1 MRFSKYLSGTL
12 VSVVLVLA
20 SAPAVAQP
28 APYPSMPI
36 RFVVGFPPGGPTDV
50 IARIL
55 ADKLKDE
62 LKQPVLVENRPGASG
77 NVGAQAVAAAAPDGY
92 TFLYSSTAIATSP
105 ALYAKLPFDAL
116 RDFEAVTQTISV
128 PLVLVVNP
136 SVPATTVAEFISHVR
151 ANPGKLNYASSGA
164 GTSIHLV
171 TALFLLQ
178 NNLDAQHVPY
188 KGTNPAL
195 ADLVGGTVQFTTGAL
210 NTALPFIRD
219 GRLRALAV
227 TSLARSAAIPQV
239 PTLDESGMKGFEVT
253 AWQAILA
260 PAKTPVEILQRI
272 SAETAKVL
280 RQPDVLAKLATQDA
294 LPVGSSPAEYAAYL
308 RLELERWKNVVRVT
322 GAKAE

>member
-1 MRFSKYLSGTL
+1 MNCLRLLPGF
-12 VSVVLVLA
+12 VVAGLLA
-20 SAPAVAQP
+20 LAPATVLSQAAWP
-28 APYPSMPI
+28 NKPI
-36 RFVVGFPPGGPTDV
+36 RFIVGFPPGGPTDV
-50 IARIL
+50 IARII
-55 ADKLKDE
+55 ADRLKEE

-77 NVGAQAVAAAAPDGY
+77 NVGAQAVAASAPDGY

-105 ALYAKLPFDAL
+105 ALYDKLPFDAL
-116 RDFEAVTQTISV
+116 RDFEPVTQTISV

-136 SVPATTVAEFISHVR
+136 SVPAKTVSEFISHVR
-151 ANPGKLNYASSGA
+151 AHPGKLNYASSGA

-178 NNLDAQHVPY
+178 NTLDAQHVPY

-219 GRLRALAV
+219 GRLRPLAV
-227 TSLARSAAIPQV
+227 TSLARSGAIPHV

-260 PAKTPVEILQRI
+260 PAKTPADILQRI
-272 SAETAKVL
+272 SAETAKVM
-280 RQPDVLAKLATQDA
+280 RQPEVLAKLATQDA
-294 LPVGSSPAEYAAYL
+294 LPVGSTPGEYAAYL
-308 RLELERWKNVVRVT
+308 RSELERWKNVVRVT
-322 GAKAE
+322 GARAE

>member
-28 APYPSMPI
+28 APYPSKPI

-260 PAKTPVEILQRI
+260 PAKTPAEILQRI

>member
-1 MRFSKYLSGTL
+1 MNFLRLLPGF
-12 VSVVLVLA
+12 VVAGLLA
-20 SAPAVAQP
+20 LAPATVLSQAAWP
-28 APYPSMPI
+28 NKPI
-36 RFVVGFPPGGPTDV
+36 RFIVGFPPGGPTDV
-50 IARIL
+50 IARII
-55 ADKLKDE
+55 ADRLKEE

-77 NVGAQAVAAAAPDGY
+77 NVGAQAVAASAPDGY

-105 ALYAKLPFDAL
+105 ALYDKLPFDAL
-116 RDFEAVTQTISV
+116 RDFEPVTQTISV

-136 SVPATTVAEFISHVR
+136 SVPAKSVSEFISHVR
-151 ANPGKLNYASSGA
+151 AHPGKLNYASSGA

-178 NNLDAQHVPY
+178 NTLDAQHVPY

-219 GRLRALAV
+219 GRLRPLAV
-227 TSLARSAAIPQV
+227 TSLARSGAIPHV

-260 PAKTPVEILQRI
+260 PAKTPADILQRI
-272 SAETAKVL
+272 GAETAKVM
-280 RQPDVLAKLATQDA
+280 RQPEVLAKLATQDA
-294 LPVGSSPAEYAAYL
+294 LPVGSSPGEYSAYL
-308 RLELERWKNVVRVT
+308 RSELERWKNVVRVT
-322 GAKAE
+322 GARAE

>member
-1 MRFSKYLSGTL
+1 
-12 VSVVLVLA
+12 
-20 SAPAVAQP
+20 
-28 APYPSMPI
+28 
-36 RFVVGFPPGGPTDV
+36 
-50 IARIL
+50 
-55 ADKLKDE
+55 

-77 NVGAQAVAAAAPDGY
+77 NVGAQAVAASAPDGY

-105 ALYAKLPFDAL
+105 ALYDKLPFDAL
-116 RDFEAVTQTISV
+116 RDFEPVTQTISV

-136 SVPATTVAEFISHVR
+136 SVPAKTVSEFISHVR
-151 ANPGKLNYASSGA
+151 AHPGKLNYASSGA

-178 NNLDAQHVPY
+178 NTLDAQHVPY

-219 GRLRALAV
+219 GRLRPLAV
-227 TSLARSAAIPQV
+227 TSLARSGAIPHV

-260 PAKTPVEILQRI
+260 PAKTPADILQRI
-272 SAETAKVL
+272 SAETAKVM
-280 RQPDVLAKLATQDA
+280 RQPEVLAKLATQDA
-294 LPVGSSPAEYAAYL
+294 LPVGSSPGEYSAYL
-308 RLELERWKNVVRVT
+308 RSELERWKNVVRVT
-322 GAKAE
+322 GARAE

>member
-1 MRFSKYLSGTL
+1 MNCLRLLPGF
-12 VSVVLVLA
+12 VVAGLLA
-20 SAPAVAQP
+20 LAPATVLSQAAWP
-28 APYPSMPI
+28 NKPI
-36 RFVVGFPPGGPTDV
+36 RFIVGFPPGGPTDV
-50 IARIL
+50 IARII
-55 ADKLKDE
+55 ADRLKEE

-77 NVGAQAVAAAAPDGY
+77 NVGAQAVAASAPDGY

-105 ALYAKLPFDAL
+105 ALYDKLPFDAL
-116 RDFEAVTQTISV
+116 RDFEPVTQTISV

-136 SVPATTVAEFISHVR
+136 SVPAKTVSEFISHVR

-178 NNLDAQHVPY
+178 NTLDAQHVPY

-219 GRLRALAV
+219 GRLRPLAV
-227 TSLARSAAIPQV
+227 TSLARSGAIPQV

-260 PAKTPVEILQRI
+260 PAKTPADILQRI
-272 SAETAKVL
+272 SAETARVM
-280 RQPDVLAKLATQDA
+280 RQPEVLAKLATQDA
-294 LPVGSSPAEYAAYL
+294 LPVGSTPGEYAAYL
-308 RLELERWKNVVRVT
+308 RSELERWKNVVRVT
-322 GAKAE
+322 GARAE

>member
-1 MRFSKYLSGTL
+1 MNFLRLLPGF
-12 VSVVLVLA
+12 VVAGLLA
-20 SAPAVAQP
+20 LAPATVLSQAAWP
-28 APYPSMPI
+28 NKPI
-36 RFVVGFPPGGPTDV
+36 RFIVGFPPGGPTDV
-50 IARIL
+50 IARII
-55 ADKLKDE
+55 ADRLKEE

-77 NVGAQAVAAAAPDGY
+77 NVGAQAVAASAPDGY

-105 ALYAKLPFDAL
+105 ALYDKLPFDAL
-116 RDFEAVTQTISV
+116 RDFEPVTQTISV

-136 SVPATTVAEFISHVR
+136 SVPAKTVSEFISHVR

-171 TALFLLQ
+171 SALFLLQ
-178 NNLDAQHVPY
+178 NTLDAQHVPY

-219 GRLRALAV
+219 GRLRPLAV
-227 TSLARSAAIPQV
+227 TSLARSGAIPHV

-260 PAKTPVEILQRI
+260 PAKTPADILQRI
-272 SAETAKVL
+272 SAETAKVM
-280 RQPDVLAKLATQDA
+280 RQPEVLAKLATQDA
-294 LPVGSSPAEYAAYL
+294 LPVGSSPGEYSAYL
-308 RLELERWKNVVRVT
+308 RSELERWKNVVRVT
-322 GAKAE
+322 GARAE

>member
-1 MRFSKYLSGTL
+1 MQFSKYLSGAL
-12 VSVVLVLA
+12 VSVVLALA
-20 SAPAVAQP
+20 SASAIAQS
-28 APYPSMPI
+28 APYPSKPI
-36 RFVVGFPPGGPTDV
+36 RLVVGFPPGGPTDV

-77 NVGAQAVAAAAPDGY
+77 NVGAQAVATAAPDGY

-136 SVPATTVAEFISHVR
+136 SVPATTVAEFINHVR

-260 PAKTPVEILQRI
+260 PAKTPAEILQRI